1 MEKEAME
8 VREDDL
14 KNLEEQ
20 GKVSLTLLR
29 KRKNELKRKG
39 FFANVRFFLN
49 LFKRV
54 RKTIIQLKLENIVLK
69 QTVEDLKEVNKRKF
83 LH

>member
-20 GKVSLTLLR
+20 GKVSLILLR
-29 KRKNELKRKG
+29 KRKNKLKRKG

>member
-29 KRKNELKRKG
+29 KRKNKLKRKG

>member
-29 KRKNELKRKG
+29 KRKNKLKRIG